1 MCTWTISPVTD
12 GDAGRGTGLAGG
24 CVSVCTWTISPVTDG
39 DAGRGTGLAGGY
51 GVWLEG
57 VRVRVCVCVCV
68 KGLQNLRL
76 RSCQTSEQ
84 RHSSGRCTGA

>member
-1 MCTWTISPVTD
+1 M
-12 GDAGRGTGLAGG
+12 
-24 CVSVCTWTISPVTDG
+24 CTWTISPVTDG

-51 GVWLEG
+51 GVWLEC
-57 VRVRVCVCVCV
+57 VRVRVCVCVCVCV

-84 RHSSGRCTGA
+84 RHSSGRCVGA